1 MTMHDMHERAGVK
14 RSGPGAARRQAVSL
28 SGDEPV
34 LVDELAH
41 GGFPTVLLPGLDGV
55 DPIAWAAGHRDLVE
69 RLLSARGALLFRG
82 FDLGVDA
89 FERFVAAA
97 CGEPL
102 PYTERSSPRSRVSGN
117 IYTSTDHRADAEIF
131 LHNEQSYNL
140 TFPLRIAFLC
150 ALPAAS
156 GGATPLADVR
166 RVYRRLSPKVRRPF
180 VEKGYMIVR
189 NFGQGLG
196 LPWQDAFQTTDRE
209 RVGEYCRDHR
219 IDLTWKPDGGLRTR
233 QVRPAVARHP
243 RTGEPCWCNHATFF
257 HVSTLP
263 APLRDSL
270 LSQLAVEDLPNN
282 TYYGDGAA
290 IEAEVLDQLRLAYRR
305 ETVAVSW
312 QRGDV
317 LLLDNMLC
325 AHGREPFTGPRQ
337 VVVGMAAP
345 TSWSDL
351 ELVDA

>member
-1 MTMHDMHERAGVK
+1 MTRHDIHERMAVK
-14 RSGPGAARRQAVSL
+14 RSGPGGARRQAVSL
-28 SGDEPV
+28 SGDEP
-34 LVDELAH
+34 LRTDDLAH
-41 GGFPTVLLPGLDGV
+41 GGFPTVLRPQLDGV
-55 DPIAWAAGHRDLVE
+55 DPIAWAAGHRDLIE
-69 RLLSARGALLFRG
+69 SLLSAHGALLFRG
-82 FDLGVDA
+82 FDLAVDA
-89 FERFVAAA
+89 FERLVTAAS
-97 CGEPL
+97 GEPL

-117 IYTSTDHRADAEIF
+117 IYTSTEHRADAEIF

-140 TFPLRIAFLC
+140 TFPLRILFFC
-150 ALPAAS
+150 ALPASS

-166 RVYRRLSPKVRRPF
+166 RVYWRLPPELRRPF
-180 VEKGYMIVR
+180 IEKGYMLVR

-196 LPWQDAFQTTDRE
+196 LPWQDAFQTTHRE
-209 RVGEYCRDHR
+209 RVEEYCRQHR

-233 QVRPAVARHP
+233 QVRPAAAHHP

-263 APLRDSL
+263 APLCDSL
-270 LSQLAVEDLPNN
+270 LSQLDVEDLPNN
-282 TYYGDGAA
+282 TYYGDGAT

-305 ETVAVSW
+305 EAVAVPW

-337 VVVGMAAP
+337 VVVGMAEP
-345 TSWSDL
+345 TSWANL
-351 ELVDA
+351 EQAGA